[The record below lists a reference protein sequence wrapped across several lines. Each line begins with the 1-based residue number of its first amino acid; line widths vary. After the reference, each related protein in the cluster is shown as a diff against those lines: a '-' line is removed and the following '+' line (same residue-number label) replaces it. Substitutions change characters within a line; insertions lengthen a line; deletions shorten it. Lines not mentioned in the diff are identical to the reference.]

1 MTPRR
6 RWCARALAIVT
17 VGLAPVIVTDELPT
31 GWALIWL
38 LACCAVALLQPGPV
52 HTTRTRT
59 HDDDHAPAVRWISA
73 GEVAH
78 AEVADADYT
87 RMGTSA

>member
-17 VGLAPVIVTDELPT
+17 VGLVPVIVTDDVPS

-38 LACCAVALLQPGPV
+38 LVCCAVALLQPGPV
-52 HTTRTRT
+52 HEPRA
-59 HDDDHAPAVRWISA
+59 DDEHVPEVRWISA
-73 GEVAH
+73 GDVAH
-78 AEVADADYT
+78 AEIADADYT

>member
-17 VGLAPVIVTDELPT
+17 LGLAPVIVTDELPT

-38 LACCAVALLQPGPV
+38 LVCCAVALLQPGPV
-52 HTTRTRT
+52 HEPRS
-59 HDDDHAPAVRWISA
+59 DDAHAPEVRWIRA
-73 GEVAH
+73 GHVAH
-78 AEVADADYT
+78 AEIADADYT
-87 RMGTSA
+87 RIGTSA

>member
-38 LACCAVALLQPGPV
+38 LVCCAVALLQPGPV
-52 HTTRTRT
+52 HATRA
-59 HDDDHAPAVRWISA
+59 HDEDHAPAVRWISA
-73 GEVAH
+73 GDVAH